1 MSWDHP
7 AFGRPRPLSV
17 LSYHSRIWLVTKV
30 PCGYCSVV
38 EAVSGL
44 TREILDR
51 ARRSRDAR
59 FDGRFFIAVRSTRIY
74 CRPICP
80 SRFSN
85 DSNIRYYASAA
96 EAAEAGYRPCLRC
109 RPEAAPGSPAWTGTS
124 AVVQRALRL
133 IQDGALDQTTLG
145 KLASRLGIGVRH
157 LSRLFAQH
165 VGASPATVAQTRRLH
180 FAKRLLDDTR
190 LSITDIA
197 HASGFRSIRRFNDAF
212 LTTYR
217 KSPRE
222 LRKGKRFDANESQGA
237 EITLRLAYRP
247 PYNWDHMLSVL
258 AMGAIE
264 GVEAVT
270 VGGYARAVPTPSGHA
285 VLHIRPVAHTHALE
299 VRIRGAMPAELPPL
313 LASVRRMFDLTAD
326 PARIAAA
333 LQCDPLLLLLIGR
346 RPGLRIPGVWDPF
359 ECSVRAIVGQH
370 GGVRGQLG
378 VLKRLVERFGQPIE
392 SVVADSRYLFPTPA
406 VLADANLDELDL
418 SRTHREALRRLAR
431 GVCDK
436 VIRFDAPSEEIN
448 RLLCEL
454 PGVGRWT
461 AGYVELRGLGEPDA
475 FPFGDLL
482 LRRLASNGEKALT
495 PMALEERAEG
505 WRPFRGYAVFHLWA
519 SEQPRGSR
527 NVV

>member
-1 MSWDHP
+1 M
-7 AFGRPRPLSV
+7 
-17 LSYHSRIWLVTKV
+17 
-30 PCGYCSVV
+30 

-85 DSNIRYYASAA
+85 DSNIRYYASAE

-133 IQDGALDQTTLG
+133 IQDGALDQTTLDE
-145 KLASRLGIGVRH
+145 LANRLGIGARH
-157 LSRLFAQH
+157 LCRLFAQH
-165 VGASPATVAQTRRLH
+165 VGASPTTVAQTRRLH

-217 KSPRE
+217 KSPRD
-222 LRKGKRFDANESQGA
+222 LRKGKRFDPDESQGA

-247 PYNWDHMLSVL
+247 PYDWDYMVSVL
-258 AMGAIE
+258 AMGAIRGLE
-264 GVEAVT
+264 VVNA
-270 VGGYARAVPTPSGHA
+270 GGYARAVPTPSGHA
-285 VLHIRPVAHTHALE
+285 ALQIRPAAHTHALE
-299 VRIRGAMPAELPPL
+299 VSIQGAMPAELPAL
-313 LASVRRMFDLTAD
+313 LASVRRMFDITAD
-326 PARIAAA
+326 PERIAAA
-333 LQCDPLLLLLIGR
+333 LHGDTLLLPLIAR

-370 GGVRGQLG
+370 SGVSGQFG
-378 VLKRLVERFGQPIE
+378 ILKRLVERFGQPIE
-392 SVVADSRYLFPTPA
+392 PVAADRRYLFPTPV
-406 VLADANLDELDL
+406 VLADANFDGLGL
-418 SRTHREALRRLAR
+418 SRARGEALRRLAR

-436 VIRFDAPSEEIN
+436 GIRFDAPSEEIN

-482 LRRLASNGEKALT
+482 LRRLASTGEKALT
-495 PMALEERAEG
+495 PMALEERAES
-505 WRPFRGYAVFHLWA
+505 WRPFRGYAAFHLWSA
-519 SEQPRGSR
+519 AWL
-527 NVV
+527 